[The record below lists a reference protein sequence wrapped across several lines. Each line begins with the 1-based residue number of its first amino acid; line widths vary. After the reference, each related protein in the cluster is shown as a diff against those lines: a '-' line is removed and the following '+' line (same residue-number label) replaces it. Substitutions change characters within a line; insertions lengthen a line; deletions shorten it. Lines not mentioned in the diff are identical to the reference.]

1 MKRLAQFFL
10 VLLLSYLVD
19 ALPCGG
25 NPAGDDGIAP
35 RENSENPTALQVL
48 VWVDKQGHAL
58 ATSALNDIAAPTAVA
73 TSLPTDLPPLLPVPG
88 DDAPFDLS
96 PSLPVNEPSDPLQ
109 AENNRHHGISY
120 SPYDNDGTCKSQAEV
135 DQDLDKLTHYGFI
148 RIYGIDCD
156 QTRTVTTAARRR
168 NMKVFAGVFD
178 LQNFP
183 ASLDYITDAANGD
196 WTVFHTITIG
206 NELVNK
212 GQNSVTDVTN
222 AVKTA
227 RRKLRGAG
235 YRGPVVTVDTF
246 SVMLKHPELC
256 LASDYCAA
264 NCHAFFD
271 NNNTP
276 DKAGQYAKD
285 QASKIS
291 RLAGGKKTMI
301 TESGWPHGGQPN
313 GKAIPSAEN
322 QQKAIASLKQAFP
335 DDNELV
341 LFTAFDDGWK
351 QDSSGTFG
359 AEKYWGIEKSRP
371 VRI

>member
-1 MKRLAQFFL
+1 MKPLVQFL
-10 VLLLSYLVD
+10 VVLLLSHLTG
-19 ALPCGG
+19 ALPYGG
-25 NPAGDDGIAP
+25 HDTGDGRIASRKEP
-35 RENSENPTALQVL
+35 LVAQVL
-48 VWVDKQGHAL
+48 VWVDGEGHAL
-58 ATSALNDIAAPTAVA
+58 ATSAVDDAVPTPTAA
-73 TSLPTDLPPLLPVPG
+73 NIPTDLPPLLPIP
-88 DDAPFDLS
+88 DDNAPFELS
-96 PSLPVNEPSDPLQ
+96 PALPDGEDGETSIPLQ
-109 AENNRHHGISY
+109 AENNRHYGISY
-120 SPYDNDGTCKSQAEV
+120 SPYNDDGTCKSQVEV
-135 DQDLDKLTHYGFI
+135 DKDLDKLTHYGFI
-148 RIYGIDCD
+148 RIYGVDCD
-156 QTRTVTTAARRR
+156 QTKKVSTAARRR

-183 ASLDYITDAANGD
+183 DSLDYITRAADGD

-212 GQNSVTDVTN
+212 GQSSVADVTN
-222 AVKTA
+222 AVQTA

-246 SVMLKHPELC
+246 SVMLQHPELC

-271 NNNTP
+271 DNNTP
-276 DKAGQYAKD
+276 DQAGQYAKN
-285 QASKIS
+285 QAMKIS
-291 RLAGGKKTMI
+291 RAAGGKKTII

-322 QQKAIASLKQAFP
+322 QQQAIASLKQAFP
-335 DDNELV
+335 DDDELI

-359 AEKYWGIEKSRP
+359 AEKYWGIEKR
-371 VRI
+371 